1 MPNFF
6 NIGVLADIF
15 FISPGEGG
23 GPFLRGKGLKK
34 DQMSKMK
41 NANDSSGT
49 IKEKI
54 SCM

>member
-23 GPFLRGKGLKK
+23 SPFLKGKGLKQY
-34 DQMSKMK
+34 QMSKMK
-41 NANDSSGT
+41 KANDSS
-49 IKEKI
+49 EKI
-54 SCM
+54 K